1 MPLTIRSSLV
11 MLREHSER
19 SAGCLDY
26 TVTDNSS
33 NLQDAQ
39 VVCLMQ
45 VESEARLLHDCGESE
60 RETATI
66 A

>member
-1 MPLTIRSSLV
+1 
-11 MLREHSER
+11 MLMEHSER
-19 SAGCLDY
+19 SAGYLDY
-26 TVTDNSS
+26 TDNLG

-45 VESEARLLHDCGESE
+45 VEAEARLLHDCGESE
-60 RETATI
+60 RETAII